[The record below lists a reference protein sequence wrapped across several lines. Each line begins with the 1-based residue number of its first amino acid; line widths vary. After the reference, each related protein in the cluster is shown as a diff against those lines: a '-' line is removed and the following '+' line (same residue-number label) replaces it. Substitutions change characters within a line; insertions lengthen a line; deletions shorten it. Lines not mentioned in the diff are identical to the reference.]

1 METILV
7 AIAFVGMLVVLVLV
21 GMIGTLYFYM
31 HGALGFS
38 RFREVKGLRA
48 IVARSVPYPVPVSAE

>member
-7 AIAFVGMLVVLVLV
+7 AFAYVSMLAGLVLV
-21 GMIGTLYFYM
+21 GMIGTLYFYI

-38 RFREVKGLRA
+38 RFSEK
-48 IVARSVPYPVPVSAE
+48 